1 MLSALIGLF
10 GTLSVDST
18 SRCVYISSLLPFVKD
33 GPVTRDYWAFVKEV
47 ASLKQ
52 QRGMTLAHSDR
63 YWAMRAELA
72 SLSPSKDGQP
82 DCKTIYHIRS

>member
-10 GTLSVDST
+10 GSLSVDST
-18 SRCVYISSLLPFVKD
+18 SRSVYISSLLPYVKV

-47 ASLKQ
+47 VSSKQ
-52 QRGMTLAHSDR
+52 QRGTTLAHSDR
-63 YWAMRAELA
+63 YWMMRAELA

-82 DCKTIYHIRS
+82 GCKIIYHVRP